1 MKYPLTETAKVA
13 AREIVAAWD
22 AGHLGQ
28 KITLAIMRGDDQERV
43 MIVNSPTHTSDFR
56 SPLVATWWELSKF
69 NLVAISEDG
78 SWEILLLQELRNAVA
93 TDFEVSEYFL
103 TLNAVGN
110 IIVNSVTGPVQ
121 GVGQNTGVLH
131 QTVEQL
137 ADYIGATLGR
147 EFLETQ
153 EELRISVEELRVAG
167 AADQQSKLGKVIS
180 ELGRCLEH
188 GANAVAVVAALP
200 AATAFLQS
208 IM

>member
-1 MKYPLTETAKVA
+1 MKYPLTDTAKAA
-13 AREIVAAWD
+13 ARELVAEWD
-22 AGHLGQ
+22 ASRLPQ
-28 KITLAIMRGDDQERV
+28 NFSV
-43 MIVNSPTHTSDFR
+43 THSLVEPKFTGPNVLTQLEPPD
-56 SPLVATWWELSKF
+56 VATWWELSKF
-69 NLVAISEDG
+69 NLLDFIPREIST
-78 SWEILLLQELRNAVA
+78 EILLLQELRNAVA
-93 TDFEVSEYFL
+93 SDFEVSDYFL

-121 GVGQNTGVLH
+121 GVGQNTGVLY

-153 EELRISVEELRVAG
+153 EALRIAIEDLRVAS
-167 AADQQSKLGKVIS
+167 AVDQQSKLGKVIS

-188 GANAVAVVAALP
+188 GANAVAVIAALP